1 VRSHDSGAGVDKRAE
16 NTEASVAVVRVLR
29 LASLSEPLKEGIPL
43 ALGEVNASDDA
54 SKGSNRAADIDG
66 LLNDKT
72 LKDEVAALG
81 GSLSRD
87 STPVLLDSLAE
98 KNSSKLTRSG
108 AGRANHALEHGRD
121 GSRSLKEVL
130 EDIEGTTGGLVIG
143 SQEHTQVVFK
153 LLRVGGERNILGDFL
168 LGSLF
173 LESSRRH
180 LRIIVATDKFLKLGR
195 RCRN

>member
-130 EDIEGTTGGLVIG
+130 EDIEGTAGGLVIG